1 MELPVA
7 RAYYHLQRGN
17 YPQVI
22 PFLET
27 AIERANNNAN
37 KARYSY
43 IIAQLHYREGRVE
56 EARKYYQ
63 KALEFSNDYEMTFNT
78 QLAIIRSSVQNNTMT
93 SADAMAQLEKMV
105 KDIKNVN
112 YLGRIYY
119 LMGTL
124 AVEISRWPSRISK
137 RVWKQLAPMPSRKLK
152 ASICL
157 LHFTCSNCNTSK
169 LNKPTRHAQRS

>member
-43 IIAQLHYREGRVE
+43 IIAQLHYREGRWQ
-56 EARKYYQ
+56 EAGWK
-63 KALEFSNDYEMTFNT
+63 
-78 QLAIIRSSVQNNTMT
+78 ISSEN
-93 SADAMAQLEKMV
+93 
-105 KDIKNVN
+105 
-112 YLGRIYY
+112 
-119 LMGTL
+119 
-124 AVEISRWPSRISK
+124 
-137 RVWKQLAPMPSRKLK
+137 
-152 ASICL
+152 
-157 LHFTCSNCNTSK
+157 
-169 LNKPTRHAQRS
+169 